1 MSEVVANGQK
11 RRVIKK
17 KVVKPETVVATPVST
32 TTVESTD
39 AESSMDSSVI
49 IPSSRIKNYI
59 NREKLNKN
67 IDGVIHKIKDDSNI
81 DLNSVLSDEIQKKVG
96 SIIKKKEEKKENDID
111 IKSIALDI
119 LSKQRFKFSHSSFK
133 VLSVFSDLMIEEIT
147 KFSMAELLK
156 NKKSIIN
163 TKYIFNDEIKQGKLY
178 NIYSNLPTFKTTMS
192 MLTATDDDES
202 TPVVETETETETDD
216 KKSINFEFY
225 IKRICNKIKTENEEF
240 SNVKVSEKYQKFCSG
255 IVLDFLDR
263 VAPLSKIML
272 EVMTTKTITDT
283 VFMTVIK
290 SQIWDLESY
299 DSIMEEMEKRL
310 K

>member
-17 KVVKPETVVATPVST
+17 KVVKPDTVVATPVSADT
-32 TTVESTD
+32 TGVSTDTESTT
-39 AESSMDSSVI
+39 DSSVI

-59 NREKLNKN
+59 NREKLNKD
-67 IDGVIHKIKDDSNI
+67 IDGVINKIKDDTNI
-81 DLNSVLSDEIQKKVG
+81 DLNTVLSDDIQKKVG
-96 SIIKKKEEKKENDID
+96 SIIKKKEEKKETDID
-111 IKSIALDI
+111 IRSIALDI

-133 VLSVFSDLMIEEIT
+133 VLSVFSDIMIEEIT
-147 KFSMAELLK
+147 KYSMAELLK

-163 TKYIFNDEIKQGKLY
+163 TKYVFNDEIKQGKLY
-178 NIYSNLPTFKTTMS
+178 NIYSVLPTFKTTMA
-192 MLTATDDDES
+192 MLSPSDEDEAVP
-202 TPVVETETETETDD
+202 TTETDVEPSDD
-216 KKSINFEFY
+216 KKAINFEFY
-225 IKRICNKIKTENEEF
+225 IKRICNKIKSENEEF

-290 SQIWDLESY
+290 SQIWDLESF
-299 DSIMEEMEKRL
+299 DLVMEEMEKRL